1 VSDGDGPPE
10 ERRPR
15 EQLQPQQQQ
24 EAPPPPPPPRWPRLR
39 AQAGAGLLVIAA
51 LAAGGA
57 FTARVPDT
65 DAQERP
71 FVRAGRLGE
80 RVDARTFDATV
91 VAVRGGTSVER
102 TGRTRTTGGVWV
114 LARVRLVARQAPV
127 SVDHAALRD
136 GRGRMFLA
144 TTRLGQPLVSG
155 GHPLQPG
162 IVVEGEIVFEVPR
175 DAATGRLAIR
185 LGDASDA
192 RLDAVAE
199 VPLGIEPADVARWL
213 AERAAL
219 RIADAE
225 VGVQDREPGK

>member
-1 VSDGDGPPE
+1 VSDADGSVE
-10 ERRPR
+10 QQRPQ
-15 EQLQPQQQQ
+15 EQPQRQQQ
-24 EAPPPPPPPRWPRLR
+24 EAPPPAPRWPRLR
-39 AQAGAGLLVIAA
+39 ARAGAGLLVIAA

-65 DAQERP
+65 DARERP

-80 RVDARTFDATV
+80 PVDARTFDATV

-114 LARVRLVARQAPV
+114 LARVRLSARQAPV
-127 SVDHAALRD
+127 SVDYATLRD

-144 TTRLGQPLVSG
+144 TTRLSQPLVSG

-175 DAATGRLAIR
+175 DAVTSRLAIR
-185 LGDASDA
+185 LADASDP
-192 RLDAVAE
+192 RVDAVAE
-199 VPLGIEPADVARWL
+199 VPLAIERSDVERWL
-213 AERAAL
+213 AEGAAL
-219 RIADAE
+219 RVADVE
-225 VGVQDREPGK
+225 VGVQERAPGR